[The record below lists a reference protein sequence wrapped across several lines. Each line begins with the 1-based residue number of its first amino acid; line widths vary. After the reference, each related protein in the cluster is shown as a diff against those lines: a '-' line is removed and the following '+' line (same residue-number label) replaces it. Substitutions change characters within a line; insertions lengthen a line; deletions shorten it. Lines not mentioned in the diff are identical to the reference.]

1 MKNATKKNG
10 IFLNG
15 EFYSIFSIKSFT
27 SVDNDL
33 IIYLKN
39 GNVERIRF
47 DKKADTEKCLEILG
61 EMFIASNLSNEF
73 FS

>member
-1 MKNATKKNG
+1 MKKNKNKTG

-15 EFYSIFSIKSFT
+15 NFYSVFSIKSFT
-27 SVDNDL
+27 SVENDL

-39 GNVERIRF
+39 GNTERIRF

-61 EMFIASNLSNEF
+61 EMFIISNLSNQF

>member
-1 MKNATKKNG
+1 MKKDIKKTG
-10 IFLNG
+10 FFLNG
-15 EFYSIFSIKSFT
+15 EFYSVFSIKSFT

-47 DKKADTEKCLEILG
+47 DRKADTEKCLEILG
-61 EMFIASNLSNEF
+61 ELAIISKLSNEI

>member
-1 MKNATKKNG
+1 MEKNKNKTG

-15 EFYSIFSIKSFT
+15 NFYSVFSIKSFT
-27 SVDNDL
+27 SVENDL

-39 GNVERIRF
+39 GNTERIRF
-47 DKKADTEKCLEILG
+47 DRKADTEKCLEILG
-61 EMFIASNLSNEF
+61 EMFIVSNLSNEI

>member
-1 MKNATKKNG
+1 MKKDTKKNG

-15 EFYSIFSIKSFT
+15 NFYSVFSIKSFT
-27 SVDNDL
+27 SVDNDI

-47 DKKADTEKCLEILG
+47 DRKADTEKCL
-61 EMFIASNLSNEF
+61 
-73 FS
+73 

>member
-1 MKNATKKNG
+1 MKKNKNKTG

-15 EFYSIFSIKSFT
+15 NFYSVFSIKSFT
-27 SVDNDL
+27 SFENDM

-47 DKKADTEKCLEILG
+47 DKKSDTEKCLEILG
-61 EMFIASNLSNEF
+61 EMFIVSDLSNEF

>member
-1 MKNATKKNG
+1 MKKDTKKNG

-15 EFYSIFSIKSFT
+15 NFYSVFSIKSFT
-27 SVDNDL
+27 SVENDM

-39 GNVERIRF
+39 GEVERIRF
-47 DKKADTEKCLEILG
+47 SNKSEADKCIEILG
-61 EMFIASNLSNEF
+61 ELVIASELSEVF

>member
-1 MKNATKKNG
+1 MKKDTKKTG
-10 IFLNG
+10 IVLNG
-15 EFYSIFSIKSFT
+15 EFYSVFSIKSFT
-27 SVDNDL
+27 SVENDL

-47 DKKADTEKCLEILG
+47 DKKSDTEKCLEILG
-61 EMFIASNLSNEF
+61 EMFIISNLSNQF

>member
-1 MKNATKKNG
+1 MKKDINNTG

-15 EFYSIFSIKSFT
+15 NFYSVFSIKSFT
-27 SVDNDL
+27 SVENDL

-39 GNVERIRF
+39 GNTERIRF
-47 DKKADTEKCLEILG
+47 DRKADTEKCLEILG

>member
-1 MKNATKKNG
+1 MKKDTKKTG
-10 IFLNG
+10 IFLNV
-15 EFYSIFSIKSFT
+15 EFYSVFSIKSFT
-27 SVDNDL
+27 SVENDI

-47 DKKADTEKCLEILG
+47 DRKADTEKCLEILG
-61 EMFIASNLSNEF
+61 EMFIISNLSNQF

>member
-1 MKNATKKNG
+1 MRNDTKKTG

-15 EFYSIFSIKSFT
+15 NFYSVFSIKSFT
-27 SVDNDL
+27 SVENDL

-39 GNVERIRF
+39 GNTERIRF

-61 EMFIASNLSNEF
+61 EMFIISNLSNQF

>member
-1 MKNATKKNG
+1 MEKNKNKTG

-15 EFYSIFSIKSFT
+15 NFYSVFSIKSFT
-27 SVDNDL
+27 SVDTDL

-47 DKKADTEKCLEILG
+47 DRKADTEKCLEILG
-61 EMFIASNLSNEF
+61 ELAIISKLSNEI